1 MCQRSVTGGSEFI
14 PVPVPGREMLR
25 LLPMLSSLKV
35 TFVNDNAKRPAHS
48 VSEEKRRRTP
58 VKKTLSKSRWESTAK
73 FVTVL
78 PTQGAIL
85 KDAVCDTIDSDEVR
99 KPSRRPSINEEALS
113 KVSTMFVDDDCD
125 SWSPTSVTKAA
136 HLAHSRADSAFRSSI
151 EARKPC
157 RQPSLDQDVRQQL
170 AQFADE
176 FDDDSAEETVKRSSL
191 SLRKPSR
198 APSLSRVQEGMNE
211 STQSLQEIL
220 GVIQAEFGDKISH
233 ERSSDPVQ
241 FQTSLFFRVPSLLS
255 NYSYRSLVWYQASAW
270 SQAFRLVS
278 GKAAQFRSAYLSV
291 VYSSGNMVDGGACQC
306 RTMEFSENWVP
317 DTPP

>member
-1 MCQRSVTGGSEFI
+1 MMIHHSLPVLRCLLFSFSFSRTIHSQPNIRVLASLLRKSPCKAKKIIVHAHNRREVRSKIQKIPSDSKYSMTMCQRSVTGGSEFI

-220 GVIQAEFGDKISH
+220 GVIQAEFGDKFAN
-233 ERSSDPVQ
+233 E
-241 FQTSLFFRVPSLLS
+241 
-255 NYSYRSLVWYQASAW
+255 
-270 SQAFRLVS
+270 
-278 GKAAQFRSAYLSV
+278 
-291 VYSSGNMVDGGACQC
+291 
-306 RTMEFSENWVP
+306 
-317 DTPP
+317 